1 MTGDKPLSI
10 LPFSVGAPGPVKA
23 YGLAADLAAREAV
36 GQPIRV
42 GIIGCGEMGTDL
54 VTQIARMKG
63 LRVGAI
69 ADRSGRNAGEAIRI
83 AGYDAGHGA
92 PVDGLPAL
100 DRAIERGAIAITD
113 DARTILRSGLIDV
126 VIDATGRPAAGAE
139 LGLATIREGKHLVMM
154 NVEADVT
161 IGAYLKR
168 EADRAGV
175 VYTIGAGDEPTAT
188 MELINFVTALG
199 YPVIAAGKGKN
210 NPFNPDA
217 VPDDYREEATRRNMN
232 PRMLV
237 EFVDGSKTMVEMSAI
252 ANATGLSLD
261 IPGMH
266 GPEATLETLDKI
278 LVPKADGGLLS
289 RKGVVDYTVGK
300 GVAPGVFVVV
310 EMDHPRLRE
319 RMHDLKMGG
328 KGPYYTFYR
337 PHHLTSLEVPLS
349 AARAV
354 LYGQAEMFPLPRP
367 IAEVTAKAKRD
378 LRPGETLDAI
388 GETCYRSWA
397 MRADEARAANCWPVG
412 LLHGGKVIAP
422 VAKGELI
429 TRDKVALPMETP
441 LMTMRLEQEKM
452 FWG

>member
-1 MTGDKPLSI
+1 MKTGRETAI
-10 LPFSVGAPGPVKA
+10 AA
-23 YGLAADLAAREAV
+23 RGLAADLVAREES
-36 GQPIRV
+36 GKPIRV

-69 ADRSGRNAGEAIRI
+69 ADRSGRNAQEAIRI
-83 AGYDAGHGA
+83 AGLDADFGRA
-92 PVDGLPAL
+92 VEGLPAL
-100 DRAIERGAIAITD
+100 DRAIEAGRIAITD
-113 DARTILRSGLIDV
+113 DAHTLLRSGLIDV

-139 LGLATIREGKHLVMM
+139 LGLATIRQGKHLVMM

-168 EADRAGV
+168 EADKAGV

-199 YPVIAAGKGKN
+199 YPVVAAGKGKN

-217 VPDDYREEATRRNMN
+217 VPDDYREEAMRRNMN

-237 EFVDGSKTMVEMSAI
+237 EFIDGSKTMVEMTAI
-252 ANATGLSLD
+252 ANATGLTLD

-266 GPEATLETLDKI
+266 GPEATLKTLETT
-278 LVPKADGGLLS
+278 LVPKADGGILT

-300 GVAPGVFVVV
+300 GVAPGVFVVA
-310 EMDHPRLRE
+310 EMDHPRLCE

-354 LYGQAEMFPLPRP
+354 LYGEAEMFPLARP
-367 IAEVTAKAKRD
+367 IAEVCARAKRD
-378 LRPGETLDAI
+378 LAPGEVLDAI
-388 GETCYRSWA
+388 GETCYRSFA
-397 MRADEARAANCWPVG
+397 MRADEARAGDAWPVG
-412 LLHGGKVIAP
+412 MLHGGKVIAP
-422 VAKGELI
+422 IAKGELI
-429 TRDKVALPMETP
+429 TRAKVALPLDTP
-441 LMTMRLEQEKM
+441 LMTMRLELEAM

>member
-1 MTGDKPLSI
+1 
-10 LPFSVGAPGPVKA
+10 
-23 YGLAADLAAREAV
+23 
-36 GQPIRV
+36 
-42 GIIGCGEMGTDL
+42 MGTDL

-63 LRVGAI
+63 IQVGAI
-69 ADRSGRNAGEAIRI
+69 ADRSGVNAIEAIRI
-83 AGYDAGHGA
+83 AGYDADKAA
-92 PVDGLPAL
+92 PVGGLPAL

-113 DARTILRSGLIDV
+113 DAHVLLRSGLIDV

-139 LGLATIREGKHLVMM
+139 LGLATIRQGKHLVMM

-161 IGAYLKR
+161 IGAFLKH
-168 EADRAGV
+168 EADKAGV
-175 VYTIGAGDEPTAT
+175 VYTIGAGDEPTAA

-217 VPDDYREEATRRNMN
+217 VPDDYREEALRRNMN

-237 EFVDGSKTMVEMSAI
+237 EFIDGSKTMVEMSAI
-252 ANATGLSLD
+252 ANATGLTLD

-266 GPEATLETLDKI
+266 GPEATLETLEKV
-278 LVPKADGGLLS
+278 LCPREDGGILS
-289 RKGVVDYTVGK
+289 RKGIVDFTIGK
-300 GVAPGVFVVV
+300 GVAPGVFVVA

-354 LYGQAEMFPLPRP
+354 LYHQAEMFPLPRP
-367 IAEVTAKAKRD
+367 IAEVCAKAKRD
-378 LRPGETLDAI
+378 LRPGEILDAI
-388 GETCYRSWA
+388 GETCYRSFA
-397 MRADEARAANCWPVG
+397 MRADDARAANAWPVG
-412 LLHGGKVIAP
+412 LLHGGKVVAP
-422 VAKGELI
+422 IAKGELI
-429 TRDKVALPMETP
+429 TRDRIELPADTP
-441 LMTMRLEQEKM
+441 LMKMRMELEKM
-452 FWG
+452 FWH

>member
-1 MTGDKPLSI
+1 MKTGRETAI
-10 LPFSVGAPGPVKA
+10 AA
-23 YGLAADLAAREAV
+23 RGLAAALAAREAA
-36 GQPIRV
+36 GRPIRV

-54 VTQIARMKG
+54 VTQIARMRG

-69 ADRSGRNAGEAIRI
+69 AARSGRNAQEAIRI
-83 AGYDAGHGA
+83 AGQDADTGRA
-92 PVDGLPAL
+92 VDGLPAL
-100 DRAIERGAIAITD
+100 ENAIEGGHIAITD
-113 DARTILRSGLIDV
+113 DAHTILRSGNIDV
-126 VIDATGRPAAGAE
+126 IIDATGRPAAGAE
-139 LGLATIREGKHLVMM
+139 IGLATIRQGKHLVMM

-168 EADRAGV
+168 EADKAGV

-237 EFVDGSKTMVEMSAI
+237 EFVDGSKTMVEMACI
-252 ANATGLSLD
+252 ANATGLTLD
-261 IPGMH
+261 VPGMH
-266 GPEATLETLDKI
+266 GPEATLETLEKV
-278 LVPKADGGLLS
+278 LVPKADGGILS

-300 GVAPGVFVVV
+300 GVAPGVFVVA

-354 LYGQAEMFPLPRP
+354 LDGEAEMFPLARP
-367 IAEVTAKAKRD
+367 VAEVCARAKRD
-378 LRPGETLDAI
+378 LQPGETLDAI
-388 GETCYRSWA
+388 GETCYRSFA
-397 MRADEARAANCWPVG
+397 MNAGEARTANAWPVG
-412 LLHGGKVIAP
+412 LLHGGRVTGPI
-422 VAKGELI
+422 AKGDLI
-429 TRDKVALPMETP
+429 TRDKVSLPEDTP
-441 LMTMRLEQEKM
+441 LMRMRRELETM

>member
-1 MTGDKPLSI
+1 M
-10 LPFSVGAPGPVKA
+10 GAIPSKIA
-23 YGLAADLAAREAV
+23 ARGLAADLAAREAS
-36 GQPIRV
+36 GKPIRV

-54 VTQIARMKG
+54 VTQIVRMQG

-69 ADRSGRNAGEAIRI
+69 ADRTGKNALEAVRI
-83 AGYDAGHGA
+83 AGHDDGHGIDC
-92 PVDGLPAL
+92 DGLPAL
-100 DRAIERGAIAITD
+100 DRAISRGAIAITP
-113 DARTILRSGLIDV
+113 DANVLLRSGMIDV

-161 IGAYLKR
+161 IGPYLKH
-168 EADRAGV
+168 EADKAGV

-199 YPVIAAGKGKN
+199 YPVVAAGKGKN
-210 NPFNPDA
+210 NPFDPDA
-217 VPDDYREEATRRNMN
+217 VPDDFREEAARRNMN

-237 EFVDGSKTMVEMSAI
+237 EFVDGSKTMVEMACI
-252 ANATGLSLD
+252 ANATGLTLD

-266 GPEATLETLDKI
+266 GPEATLETLDKV
-278 LVPKADGGLLS
+278 LVPRADGGILG

-300 GVAPGVFVVV
+300 GVAPGVFVVA

-354 LYGQAEMFPLPRP
+354 LYGEAEMFPLTRP
-367 IAEVTAKAKRD
+367 MAEVCARAKRD
-378 LRPGETLDAI
+378 LNPGETLDAI
-388 GETCYRSWA
+388 GETSYRSFA
-397 MRADEARAANCWPVG
+397 MRADEARAADCWPVG
-412 LLHGGKVIAP
+412 LLHGGRVAKPI
-422 VAKGELI
+422 AKGELI
-429 TRDKVALPMETP
+429 TRSAVELPLDTP
-441 LMTMRLEQEKM
+441 LMQMRLALEAM
-452 FWG
+452 LRDPGYGV

>member
-1 MTGDKPLSI
+1 MKTGRETAI
-10 LPFSVGAPGPVKA
+10 AA
-23 YGLAADLAAREAV
+23 RGLAATLAAREDA
-36 GQPIRV
+36 GRSIRV

-54 VTQIARMKG
+54 VTQIARMRG

-69 ADRSGRNAGEAIRI
+69 ADRSGRNAQEAIRI
-83 AGYDAGHGA
+83 AGLDPDTGRA
-92 PVDGLPAL
+92 VDGLPAL
-100 DRAIERGAIAITD
+100 DRAIEGGRIAITD
-113 DARTILRSGLIDV
+113 DAHTILRSGNIDV

-139 LGLATIREGKHLVMM
+139 IGLATIREGKHLVMM

-217 VPDDYREEATRRNMN
+217 VPDDYREEAVRRNMN

-237 EFVDGSKTMVEMSAI
+237 EFVDGSKTMVEMSCI
-252 ANATGLSLD
+252 ANATGLTLD
-261 IPGMH
+261 VPGMH
-266 GPEATLETLDKI
+266 GPEATLQTLEHV
-278 LVPKADGGLLS
+278 LVPKADGGILS

-300 GVAPGVFVVV
+300 GVAPGVFVVA
-310 EMDHPRLRE
+310 EMDHPRLCE

-354 LYGQAEMFPLPRP
+354 LSGEAEMFPLQRP
-367 IAEVTAKAKRD
+367 VAEVCARAKRA

-388 GETCYRSWA
+388 GETCYRSFA
-397 MRADEARAANCWPVG
+397 MNADEARAANAWPVG
-412 LLHGGKVIAP
+412 LLHGGRVTAP
-422 VAKGELI
+422 IAKGELI
-429 TRDKVALPMETP
+429 TRDKVSLPEDTP
-441 LMTMRLEQEKM
+441 LMRMRRELEAM

>member
-1 MTGDKPLSI
+1 MKTGRETAI
-10 LPFSVGAPGPVKA
+10 AA
-23 YGLAADLAAREAV
+23 RGLAAALAAREDA

-54 VTQIARMKG
+54 VTQIARMRG

-69 ADRSGRNAGEAIRI
+69 ADRSGRNAQEAIRI
-83 AGYDAGHGA
+83 AGQDADIGRV
-92 PVDGLPAL
+92 VDGLPAL
-100 DRAIERGAIAITD
+100 DRAIENGGIAITD
-113 DARTILRSGLIDV
+113 DAHTILRSGHIDV

-139 LGLATIREGKHLVMM
+139 IGLATIRQGKHLVMM

-168 EADRAGV
+168 EADKAGV

-199 YPVIAAGKGKN
+199 YPVVAAGKGKN
-210 NPFNPDA
+210 NPFNPNA
-217 VPDDYREEATRRNMN
+217 VPDDYREEATLRNMN

-237 EFVDGSKTMVEMSAI
+237 EFVDGSKTMVEMSCI
-252 ANATGLSLD
+252 ANATGLTLD
-261 IPGMH
+261 VPGMH
-266 GPEATLETLDKI
+266 GPEATLQTLEQV
-278 LVPKADGGLLS
+278 LVPKSDGGILS

-300 GVAPGVFVVV
+300 GVAPGVFVVA
-310 EMDHPRLRE
+310 EMDHPRLCE

-354 LYGQAEMFPLPRP
+354 LSGEAEMFPLLRP
-367 IAEVTAKAKRD
+367 VAEVCARAKRD
-378 LRPGETLDAI
+378 LRAGEMLDAI
-388 GETCYRSWA
+388 GETCYRSYA
-397 MRADEARAANCWPVG
+397 MNADEARVANAWPVG
-412 LLHGGKVIAP
+412 LLHGGKVTAP
-422 VAKGELI
+422 IAKGDLI
-429 TRDKVALPMETP
+429 TRDKISLPEDTP
-441 LMTMRLEQEKM
+441 LMRMRRELEAM
-452 FWG
+452 FWS

>member
-1 MTGDKPLSI
+1 MAEGTSRMKTGRETAI
-10 LPFSVGAPGPVKA
+10 AA
-23 YGLAADLAAREAV
+23 RGLAAALAAREDA
-36 GQPIRV
+36 GRSIRV

-54 VTQIARMKG
+54 VTQIARMRG

-69 ADRSGRNAGEAIRI
+69 ADRSGRNAQEAIRI
-83 AGYDAGHGA
+83 AGQDADVGRT
-92 PVDGLPAL
+92 VDGLPAL
-100 DRAIERGAIAITD
+100 DRAIEGGRIAITD
-113 DARTILRSGLIDV
+113 DAHTILRSGNIDV

-139 LGLATIREGKHLVMM
+139 IGLATIREGKHLVMM

-168 EADRAGV
+168 EADKAGV

-217 VPDDYREEATRRNMN
+217 VPDDYREEAVRRNMN

-237 EFVDGSKTMVEMSAI
+237 EFVDGSKTMVEMSCI
-252 ANATGLSLD
+252 ANATGLTLD
-261 IPGMH
+261 VPGMH
-266 GPEATLETLDKI
+266 GPEATLQTLEHV
-278 LVPKADGGLLS
+278 LVPKADGGILS
-289 RKGVVDYTVGK
+289 RKGVVDYTIGK
-300 GVAPGVFVVV
+300 GVAPGVFVVA
-310 EMDHPRLRE
+310 EMDHPRLCE

-354 LYGQAEMFPLPRP
+354 LNGEAEMFPLQRP
-367 IAEVTAKAKRD
+367 VAEVCARAKRN

-388 GETCYRSWA
+388 GETCYRSFA
-397 MRADEARAANCWPVG
+397 MNADEARATNAWPVG
-412 LLHGGKVIAP
+412 LLHGGRVTAP
-422 VAKGELI
+422 IAKGELI
-429 TRDKVALPMETP
+429 TRDKVSLPEDTP
-441 LMTMRLEQEKM
+441 LMRMRRELEAM

>member
-1 MTGDKPLSI
+1 MTISQPPAI
-10 LPFSVGAPGPVKA
+10 AA
-23 YGLAADLAAREAV
+23 HGLAADLGAREDQ
-36 GQPIRV
+36 GKPIRV

-54 VTQIARMKG
+54 VTQIARMRG
-63 LRVGAI
+63 IRVGAI
-69 ADRSGRNAGEAIRI
+69 ADRSGRNAEEAIRI
-83 AGYDAGHGA
+83 AGYDAAKGA

-100 DRAIERGAIAITD
+100 DAAIERQAIAITD
-113 DARTILRSGLIDV
+113 DAHIILRSGLIDV
-126 VIDATGRPAAGAE
+126 IIDATGRPAAGAE
-139 LGLATIREGKHLVMM
+139 IGLAAIRAGKHLVMM

-199 YPVIAAGKGKN
+199 YPVVAAGKGKN

-217 VPDDYREEATRRNMN
+217 VPDDYREEALRRNMN

-237 EFVDGSKTMVEMSAI
+237 EFIDGSKTMVEMSAI
-252 ANATGLSLD
+252 ANATGLTLD
-261 IPGMH
+261 VAGMH
-266 GPEATLETLDKI
+266 GPEATLADLEHVLCPR
-278 LVPKADGGLLS
+278 VDGGILT

-300 GVAPGVFVVV
+300 GVAPGVFVVA
-310 EMDHPRLRE
+310 EMDHPRLCE

-354 LYGQAEMFPLPRP
+354 LYRQADMFPLPRP
-367 IAEVTAKAKRD
+367 IAEVCAKAKRD
-378 LRPGETLDAI
+378 LKPGERLDAI

-397 MRADEARAANCWPVG
+397 MVADEARAADACPVG

-422 VAKGELI
+422 IAKGEVI
-429 TRDKVALPMETP
+429 TRAKIALDETAP
-441 LMTMRLEQEKM
+441 LMVMRRAQEAM
-452 FWG
+452 FWGPG